1 MEYDEYGFK
10 YPIVDY
16 KKCVECGLCSL
27 ACPSIY
33 KNKSI
38 NKAYVCFSK
47 DEKSRLT
54 SSSGVIFEILSRYIL
69 NKKGVVIRAAFDEN
83 NNLNHIIV
91 DNIYELEKVKGS
103 KYLQSNLESI
113 FKNIKILL
121 KDTKVLFVGTPCQ
134 VAGLKSY

>member
-1 MEYDEYGFK
+1 M
-10 YPIVDY
+10 
-16 KKCVECGLCSL
+16 
-27 ACPSIY
+27 
-33 KNKSI
+33 
-38 NKAYVCFSK
+38 
-47 DEKSRLT
+47 
-54 SSSGVIFEILSRYIL
+54 

>member
-83 NNLNHIIV
+83 NNLNNIIV
-91 DNIYELEKVKGS
+91 DNIYELEKEKGS